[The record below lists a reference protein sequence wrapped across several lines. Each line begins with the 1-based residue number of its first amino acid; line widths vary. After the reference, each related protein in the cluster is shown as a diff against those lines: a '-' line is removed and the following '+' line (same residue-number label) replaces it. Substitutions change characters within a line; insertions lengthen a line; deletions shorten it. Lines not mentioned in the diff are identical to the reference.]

1 MAGIIRVNGVNQ
13 TIAKINKFAERK
25 IVKLDKIM
33 DQSLKTMA
41 SQANANAPGDIKG
54 TVRTQR
60 IDVLA
65 YDIGSEVPY
74 AAYVE
79 FGTGDAARG
88 YVPSLPPEWQEVA
101 RRKIINGLGRTGVQK
116 FLYPAVEDGLPEM
129 IKKMK
134 ENA

>member
-41 SQANANAPGDIKG
+41 SQANSNASGEIKG
-54 TVRTQR
+54 TVKSDR
-60 IDVLA
+60 IDILN
-65 YDIGSEVPY
+65 YDLGSPVPY

-79 FGTGDAARG
+79 FGTGEDASK
-88 YVPSLPPEWQEVA
+88 YVPKLPEEWQEVA
-101 RRKIINGLGRTGVQK
+101 WRKYIDGSGKTKQDP
-116 FLYPAVEDGLPEM
+116 FLYPSVNAGLPEM

>member
-1 MAGIIRVNGVNQ
+1 MAGIIKVNGVNQ

-41 SQANANAPGDIKG
+41 TQANVNAPGDIKG
-54 TVRTQR
+54 TVKSDR
-60 IDVLA
+60 IDTLN
-65 YDIGSEVPY
+65 YDLGSPVPY

-79 FGTGDAARG
+79 FGTGDDASK
-88 YVPSLPPEWQEVA
+88 YVPKLPQEWQEVA
-101 RRKIINGLGRTGVQK
+101 WRKYVDGSGKTKEGP
-116 FLYPAVEDGLPEM
+116 FLYPAVNAGLPDM

>member
-41 SQANANAPGDIKG
+41 SQANANASGEIKG
-54 TVRTQR
+54 TVKSDRVDT
-60 IDVLA
+60 LN
-65 YDIGSEVPY
+65 YDLGSPVPY

-79 FGTGDAARG
+79 FGTGDDASK
-88 YVPSLPPEWQEVA
+88 YVPKLPEEWQVVA
-101 RRKIINGLGRTGVQK
+101 WRKFVDGSGKTK
-116 FLYPAVEDGLPEM
+116 EDPFLYPAVNAGLPEM

>member
-1 MAGIIRVNGVNQ
+1 MAGIIKVNGVNQ

-41 SQANANAPGDIKG
+41 SQANANASGEIKG
-54 TVRTQR
+54 TVKSDR
-60 IDVLA
+60 IDTLN
-65 YDIGSEVPY
+65 YDLGSPVPY

-79 FGTGDAARG
+79 FGTGPYARD
-88 YVPSLPPEWQEVA
+88 YVPSLPKEWQDIAE
-101 RRKIINGLGRTGVQK
+101 RKIVNRQGRNNK
-116 FLYPAVEDGLPEM
+116 NEYLYPAVNAGIPEM